1 MKASYRGIS
10 YETETP
16 AIEATETQQTGIFL
30 GNRFKMKQYHVQH
43 RQPASMHLKY
53 RGVDYHQ

>member
-16 AIEATETQQTGIFL
+16 AIETTETQQTGIFL
-30 GNRFKMKQYHVQH
+30 GNRFKLKQHQVQQ
-43 RQPASMHLKY
+43 RQAVPMHLKY
-53 RGVDYHQ
+53 RGVDYNP